1 MRLFVQL
8 SYDGSPFCGWQFQPN
23 VPSVQQE
30 VERALS
36 IAFGEPVTV
45 VGAGRTDTGV
55 NARHYIAHF
64 DVTAWPLE
72 ESARI
77 LRKINAILPPAIVA
91 EAFYRVADE
100 AHARF
105 DAVSRTYRYF
115 IHTVK
120 DPFARH
126 SCRLWFTPDVAAM
139 NRAAE
144 PMLGRHDFS
153 SFEKTGGANKTSL
166 CTVTEARW
174 VKYVPTH
181 VSLLGYP
188 EDGYWYFR
196 ISANRF
202 LRNMVRAVV
211 GSLLELGRSRR
222 DLPWFASLISDA
234 DTANRLTRSDAG
246 ESVPGHALF
255 LSRIDY

>member
-126 SCRLWFTPDVAAM
+126 SCRLWFSPDVAAM

-174 VKYVPTH
+174 EALDSEHFVFTITA
-181 VSLLGYP
+181 
-188 EDGYWYFR
+188 D
-196 ISANRF
+196 RF
-202 LRNMVRAVV
+202 LRNMVRATV
-211 GSLLELGRSRR
+211 GTLLEVGRGRR
-222 DLPWFASLISDA
+222 APEWVGEVLAA
-234 DTANRLTRSDAG
+234 HNRSEAG
-246 ESVPGHALF
+246 QSVIGEALF
-255 LSRIDY
+255 LEEIRYPYPLQTI

>member
-174 VKYVPTH
+174 EALDSEHFVFTIPA
-181 VSLLGYP
+181 
-188 EDGYWYFR
+188 D
-196 ISANRF
+196 RF
-202 LRNMVRAVV
+202 LRNMVRATV
-211 GSLLELGRSRR
+211 GTLLEVGRGRR
-222 DLPWFASLISDA
+222 APEWVGDVLAA
-234 DTANRLTRSDAG
+234 HNRSEAG
-246 ESVPGHALF
+246 QSVIGEALF
-255 LSRIDY
+255 LEEIRYPYPLQTI

>member
-30 VERALS
+30 MERALS

-174 VKYVPTH
+174 EALDSEHFVFTITA
-181 VSLLGYP
+181 
-188 EDGYWYFR
+188 D
-196 ISANRF
+196 RF
-202 LRNMVRAVV
+202 LRNMVRATV
-211 GSLLELGRSRR
+211 GTLLEVGRGRR
-222 DLPWFASLISDA
+222 APEWVGEVLAA
-234 DTANRLTRSDAG
+234 HNRSEAG
-246 ESVPGHALF
+246 QSVIGEALF
-255 LSRIDY
+255 LEEIRYPYPLQTI

>member
-174 VKYVPTH
+174 EALDSEHFVFTITA
-181 VSLLGYP
+181 
-188 EDGYWYFR
+188 D
-196 ISANRF
+196 RF
-202 LRNMVRAVV
+202 LRNMVRATV
-211 GSLLELGRSRR
+211 GTLLEVGRGRR
-222 DLPWFASLISDA
+222 APEWVGDVLAA
-234 DTANRLTRSDAG
+234 HNRSEAG
-246 ESVPGHALF
+246 QSVIGEALF
-255 LSRIDY
+255 LEEIRYPYPLQTI

>member
-174 VKYVPTH
+174 ETLDSEHFVFTITA
-181 VSLLGYP
+181 
-188 EDGYWYFR
+188 D
-196 ISANRF
+196 RF
-202 LRNMVRAVV
+202 LRNMVRATV
-211 GSLLELGRSRR
+211 GTLLEVGRGRR
-222 DLPWFASLISDA
+222 APEWVGEVLAA
-234 DTANRLTRSDAG
+234 HNRSEAG
-246 ESVPGHALF
+246 QSVIGEALF
-255 LSRIDY
+255 LEEIRYPYPLQTF

>member
-174 VKYVPTH
+174 KALDSEHFVFTITA
-181 VSLLGYP
+181 
-188 EDGYWYFR
+188 D
-196 ISANRF
+196 RF
-202 LRNMVRAVV
+202 LRNMVRATV
-211 GSLLELGRSRR
+211 GTLLEVGRGRR
-222 DLPWFASLISDA
+222 APEWVGDVLAA
-234 DTANRLTRSDAG
+234 HNRSEAG
-246 ESVPGHALF
+246 QSVIGEALF
-255 LSRIDY
+255 LEEIRYPYPLQTI

>member
-77 LRKINAILPPAIVA
+77 LRKINAILPTAIVA
-91 EAFYRVADE
+91 EALYRVADE

-174 VKYVPTH
+174 EALDSEHFVFTITA
-181 VSLLGYP
+181 
-188 EDGYWYFR
+188 D
-196 ISANRF
+196 RF
-202 LRNMVRAVV
+202 LRNMVRATV
-211 GSLLELGRSRR
+211 GTLLEVGRGRR
-222 DLPWFASLISDA
+222 APEWVGEVLAA
-234 DTANRLTRSDAG
+234 HNRSEAG
-246 ESVPGHALF
+246 QSVIGEALF
-255 LSRIDY
+255 LEEIRYPYPLQTI

>member
-8 SYDGSPFCGWQFQPN
+8 SYDGSPFCGWQYQPN

-174 VKYVPTH
+174 EALDSEHFVFTITA
-181 VSLLGYP
+181 
-188 EDGYWYFR
+188 D
-196 ISANRF
+196 RF
-202 LRNMVRAVV
+202 LRNMVRATV
-211 GSLLELGRSRR
+211 GTLLEVGRGRR
-222 DLPWFASLISDA
+222 APEWVGEVLAA
-234 DTANRLTRSDAG
+234 HNRSEAG
-246 ESVPGHALF
+246 QSVIGEALF
-255 LSRIDY
+255 LEEIRYPYPLQTI

>member
-174 VKYVPTH
+174 EALDSEHFVFTITA
-181 VSLLGYP
+181 
-188 EDGYWYFR
+188 D
-196 ISANRF
+196 RF
-202 LRNMVRAVV
+202 LRNMVRATV
-211 GSLLELGRSRR
+211 GTLLEVGRGRR
-222 DLPWFASLISDA
+222 APEWVGEVLAA
-234 DTANRLTRSDAG
+234 HNRSEAG
-246 ESVPGHALF
+246 QSVIGEALF
-255 LSRIDY
+255 LEEIRYPYPLQTF